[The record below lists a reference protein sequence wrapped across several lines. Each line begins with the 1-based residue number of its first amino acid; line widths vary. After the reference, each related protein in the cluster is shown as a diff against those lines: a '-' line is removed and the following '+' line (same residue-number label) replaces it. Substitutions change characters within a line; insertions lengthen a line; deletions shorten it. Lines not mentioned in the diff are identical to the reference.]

1 MNSDTMTIVLRFGL
15 TVAIIVVGL
24 FSYWLFNQRLL
35 GRAQN
40 LALALVGTLPNKP
53 LIVYFTTPDC
63 APCKTIQRPAL
74 NKLLTLMGD
83 SVQVLEIDAIQ
94 RPDLAK
100 QWGVMSVPTTF
111 LLDARGEARYVNNG
125 VTRVEKL
132 MEQLQTFSDFEI

>member
-1 MNSDTMTIVLRFGL
+1 MNSDLLLRFVLAVG
-15 TVAIIVVGL
+15 IIVTGL
-24 FSYWLFNQRLL
+24 FTYWLVNQRLL
-35 GRAQN
+35 GKAQN
-40 LALALVGTLPNKP
+40 HVLALVGGTLPNKP
-53 LIVYFTTPDC
+53 MIVYFTTPDC
-63 APCKTIQRPAL
+63 APCKTVQRPAL
-74 NKLLTLMGD
+74 RKLLTLTGD
-83 SVQVLEIDAIQ
+83 SVKLIEVDATQ